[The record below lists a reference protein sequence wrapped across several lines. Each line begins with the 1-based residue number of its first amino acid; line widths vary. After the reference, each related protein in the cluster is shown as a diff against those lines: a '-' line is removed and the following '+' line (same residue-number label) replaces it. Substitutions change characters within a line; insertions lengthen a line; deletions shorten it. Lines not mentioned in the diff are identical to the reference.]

1 MKAMRTPESVG
12 LTDCPSTTNL
22 FNNVECCCGSGCC
35 WDQCPKTLD
44 VIATD
49 FPDCLSEVAN
59 SSWIYN
65 EDRARYEAYQAYI
78 GTYVNAICDIFTQPP
93 IPGGRDN
100 LPPKV
105 AIFASSNYS
114 SLLSLSSL
122 YRYINATYLLS
133 SHSKLFVIPNYLSF
147 QICDMFTQPPIPR
160 G

>member
-100 LPPKV
+100 LPPKA

-114 SLLSLSSL
+114 LIASYNLNLQIC
-122 YRYINATYLLS
+122 YISVIFSIQTIC
-133 SHSKLFVIPNYLSF
+133 HSKLFVIPN
-147 QICDMFTQPPIPR
+147 M
-160 G
+160 